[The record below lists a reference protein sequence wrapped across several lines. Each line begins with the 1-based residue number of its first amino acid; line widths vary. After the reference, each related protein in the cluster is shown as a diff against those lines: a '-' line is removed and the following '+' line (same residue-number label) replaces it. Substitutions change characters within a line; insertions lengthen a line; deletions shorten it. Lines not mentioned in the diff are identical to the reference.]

1 MKIILRFGRNKIIKM
16 SDNTNS
22 ETAFGG
28 PTRPQVESKNTDTD
42 STTDICP
49 VCTYGDVVDP
59 NDTYL
64 PMIYCDGCVTTNEAS
79 SSTSTTSET
88 RCNRVFHLRCINMTE
103 APSGYWRCPK
113 CVIDGN
119 PVYKNTPVISYIRVS
134 SRRQNEPRYGRHGV
148 ETQRSLISKW
158 AAENNMV
165 VKKHVTDVGS
175 AFNVS
180 KCLSLEQTIK
190 DMTSTSR
197 RHVTASNI
205 VVFAADRVSRNV
217 VYATRLINMLHGTGA
232 YFISLTETNSNGEV
246 LTSRDPEFMAKIVA
260 AEDEAKK
267 QSARS
272 KAANARKRKDYEGMV
287 QDMPKFTSPE
297 KRVCFEQ

>member
-1 MKIILRFGRNKIIKM
+1 M
-16 SDNTNS
+16 SDTNT
-22 ETAFGG
+22 
-28 PTRPQVESKNTDTD
+28 ESKNTNAESNTN
-42 STTDICP
+42 TDICP
-49 VCTYGDVVDP
+49 VCTYGDVEDT
-59 NDTYL
+59 DGTYL
-64 PMIYCDGCVTTNEAS
+64 PMIYCDGCVASNEASNEAS
-79 SSTSTTSET
+79 SSTSIPTTT
-88 RCNRVFHLRCINMTE
+88 RCKRVFHLRCINITE
-103 APSGYWRCPK
+103 APSGYWRCSK

-134 SRRQNEPRYGRHGV
+134 SRKQNEPRYGRHGL
-148 ETQRSLISKW
+148 ETQRNLISKW

-190 DMTSTSR
+190 DMKSTNR
-197 RHVTASNI
+197 RHVKASNI

-272 KAANARKRKDYEGMV
+272 KAANARKRKDYEAMV

-297 KRVCFEQ
+297 KRKRVCLGQ